1 MIEIVSFSEQKN
13 ISKKQKYLKKKKI
26 KKYIDKNIKKK
37 THDFCWKLPSYC
49 CKMRPFGVIFK
60 QVLIF

>member
-1 MIEIVSFSEQKN
+1 MIEIASEQKN
-13 ISKKQKYLKKKKI
+13 ISKKQKYFKKKKLKNI
-26 KKYIDKNIKKK
+26 YIDKNIKKK
-37 THDFCWKLPSYC
+37 THDFSWKLPSHC